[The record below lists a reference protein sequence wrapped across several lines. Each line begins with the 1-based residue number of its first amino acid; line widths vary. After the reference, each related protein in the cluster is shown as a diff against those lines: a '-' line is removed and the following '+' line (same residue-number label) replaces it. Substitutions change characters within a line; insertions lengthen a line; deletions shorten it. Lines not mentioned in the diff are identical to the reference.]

1 MSLSLCLVANIL
13 SAFIALDLIYF
24 DSCHV
29 IEEAITYILSYCKAY
44 VDKQRQVTKKI
55 RKILD
60 RPFHSLEPREQEIGK
75 LCGNVRILKFQSC
88 KRVFK
93 LEIET
98 MHHYRLGVVIEF
110 QHGYVTRC
118 NFFIEGKKKMNEINT
133 KISIVSSFSNQTNVN

>member
-88 KRVFK
+88 KRVGRATFQFGDRNYAP
-93 LEIET
+93 LQT
-98 MHHYRLGVVIEF
+98 WRGYRVPAWI
-110 QHGYVTRC
+110 C
-118 NFFIEGKKKMNEINT
+118 NAMRFFHRR
-133 KISIVSSFSNQTNVN
+133 